1 MGRKAKWKEGG
12 VFAGPLRQTTLR
24 CLRFLR
30 QEESGPCGRLDLTS
44 AAVLAQESV
53 DNGQEVRLAAVVCA
67 RLGDASVQA
76 AVFLRGE
83 GKRAQDDRGDI
94 PVLGCRL
101 EVFGEREPIHDRHHE
116 VDDDQRRDVV

>member
-1 MGRKAKWKEGG
+1 MRSVDLPEHHLVACGKGRREPIGRIG
-12 VFAGPLRQTTLR
+12 QPPRGSTLR
-24 CLRFLR
+24 
-30 QEESGPCGRLDLTS
+30 
-44 AAVLAQESV
+44 LAQESV

-67 RLGDASVQA
+67 RLEDASVQA

-83 GKRAQDDRGDI
+83 GERAEDDRGDI